1 MCAYWNNTHNLYN
14 VYLRGIYELPLLEQY
29 SSLKVQV
36 IKQLGLVFV
45 LALEQYFHKRRKSFA
60 TQTKRQFPLRIT
72 NKAETRVVHI
82 SIAHSLWQKTKT
94 RVMKM
99 TNSIVKPYLYCT
111 CLARKEKQLDSIS
124 QLYPWHTSVYNQCYC
139 SLTLGL
145 SEVLLLLATL

>member
-1 MCAYWNNTHNLYN
+1 MCAYWNNTNNLYN

-72 NKAETRVVHI
+72 SKAETRVVHI
-82 SIAHSLWQKTKT
+82 FIAHSIWQKTKT

-99 TNSIVKPYLYCT
+99 TNSIV
-111 CLARKEKQLDSIS
+111 
-124 QLYPWHTSVYNQCYC
+124 
-139 SLTLGL
+139 
-145 SEVLLLLATL
+145 